1 MDREKKKHPIQK
13 KTTGDRRGS
22 VNVFYLVVLKINWK
36 LKKKKKKTQKEQ
48 NKKNQIQIN
57 WEHLKCLIMIRD
69 KRHV

>member
-1 MDREKKKHPIQK
+1 MDREKKNIQFK
-13 KTTGDRRGS
+13 RKQ
-22 VNVFYLVVLKINWK
+22 LEIVVAQSTYFIWLFSKSTENW
-36 LKKKKKKTQKEQ
+36 KKKKKKTQKEQ